1 MTNESRT
8 TTETAADGGEQ
19 YADRCYRSPGAM
31 AGGVALLAVA
41 VLLVTDVLVDGDMR
55 TRLLS
60 VAGLLLTCPVVIA
73 FTLRPA
79 VHAGD
84 ERMRVRN
91 PFRTVTVPW
100 GAVESVRSGY
110 SSEVL
115 ADGRTFQLWAVPVSL
130 RARNRAARHNERITA
145 GRPPVRGGL
154 FGLGGAPAVGEGDPG
169 PQRARSDRTIDEL
182 RELAARHGE
191 SAAAQGAVTVRWAH
205 EIFVPALVGAL
216 AVAVLSWG

>member
-1 MTNESRT
+1 MTNEPRT
-8 TTETAADGGEQ
+8 VTETAPGGGEQ

-31 AGGVALLAVA
+31 AGGVALLVVA
-41 VLLVTDVLVDGDMR
+41 LMLLADVLVNGDTR

-60 VAGLLLTCPVVIA
+60 VAGLLLTSPLVIA

-79 VHAGD
+79 VYAGN

-91 PFRTVTVPW
+91 PFRTVTLPW

-115 ADGRTFQLWAVPVSL
+115 AGGRTFQLWAVPVSL
-130 RARNRAARHNERITA
+130 RARNRAARHNERVAA
-145 GRPPVRGGL
+145 GHPPARGGL
-154 FGLGGAPAVGEGDPG
+154 FGLGGAPAVGEGDTR
-169 PQRARSDRTIDEL
+169 PQRAQSDRTVDEL

-191 SAAAQGAVTVRWAH
+191 SAAAQGDVTVRWAY
-205 EIFVPALVGAL
+205 EILAPALVGAL
-216 AVAVLSWG
+216 ATALLLWA